1 MTNDLDRALEMI
13 AKRRFARSDDIAHSL
28 QLAPETVCSLLQP
41 AVESGYLVACKVI
54 RPGKPDAFDYR
65 IAESA
70 SGAAQ
75 PMSFADFTITARPKA
90 AAKPLKQHQA
100 VRRPTASPVQ
110 PSEPIMAKQMITR
123 QQVIAAIT
131 AAGKD
136 GISRSDLAAQ
146 FHVPVSNIDF
156 HITALIRLQPPVI
169 FKPTKGVVTA
179 IEFKDAAPARIVQT
193 YKDGTRKLS
202 TWPIVL
208 EWLAAAPEG
217 TAGTVAAIAQATGC
231 TEDSTNKVLLGLYT
245 GMKCER
251 IRLPDGDFAY
261 YVGELAAD
269 TAAGVAGGCEASD
282 PAPGED
288 AVAPHRDSA
297 QSMAHGGAAVGVS
310 DQPPVPALTPSS
322 PDAVALITTTAD
334 QPFAGPSMTEAEVAN
349 FANLLEPEADTWPPR
364 APAYP
369 EASARQGGWPFR
381 RLANDEASPNTNA
394 QAADE
399 HAENLDVTA
408 PGGFDEV
415 VFADAA
421 MTEMAVWSNG
431 ALTIDDGATTVQLS
445 VDVTRKLRN
454 YLGLFQESAPC

>member
-1 MTNDLDRALEMI
+1 MTNDFDRALEMI
-13 AKRRFARSDDIAHSL
+13 AKRRFARSDDIATSL
-28 QLAPETVCSLLQP
+28 KLPPETVCSLLQP

-70 SGAAQ
+70 SGAAR

-146 FHVPVSNIDF
+146 FHVPVSNIDM
-156 HITALIRLQPPVI
+156 HITTLHRLQPPVI

-179 IEFKDAAPARIVQT
+179 IEFKDAP
-193 YKDGTRKLS
+193 
-202 TWPIVL
+202 P
-208 EWLAAAPEG
+208 
-217 TAGTVAAIAQATGC
+217 
-231 TEDSTNKVLLGLYT
+231 
-245 GMKCER
+245 ER
-251 IRLPDGDFAY
+251 IIQT
-261 YVGELAAD
+261 VGELAAD

-310 DQPPVPALTPSS
+310 DQPPVSALTPSS
-322 PDAVALITTTAD
+322 PDAVALITTTAEK
-334 QPFAGPSMTEAEVAN
+334 PFAGPSMTEAEVAN
-349 FANLLEPEADTWPPR
+349 FANLLEPEADTWPPL

-399 HAENLDVTA
+399 HEENLDVTA

-445 VDVTRKLRN
+445 VEVTRKLRD

>member
-13 AKRRFARSDDIAHSL
+13 AKRRFARSDDIANSL

-123 QQVIAAIT
+123 QQVMAAIT
-131 AAGKD
+131 SAGKD

-146 FHVPVSNIDF
+146 FHVPVSNIDM
-156 HITALIRLQPPVI
+156 HITTLHRLQPPVI

-179 IEFKDAAPARIVQT
+179 IEFKDAP
-193 YKDGTRKLS
+193 
-202 TWPIVL
+202 P
-208 EWLAAAPEG
+208 
-217 TAGTVAAIAQATGC
+217 
-231 TEDSTNKVLLGLYT
+231 
-245 GMKCER
+245 ER
-251 IRLPDGDFAY
+251 IIQT
-261 YVGELAAD
+261 VGELAAD

-310 DQPPVPALTPSS
+310 DQPPVSALTPSS

-364 APAYP
+364 APADP
-369 EASARQGGWPFR
+369 RPPHGKGGLEAFAWPFR
-381 RLANDEASPNTNA
+381 AWANDEAPPNTNA

-445 VDVTRKLRN
+445 AEVTRKLRN